1 MQLENATT
9 LALNLHGTSFS
20 RTRSEFI
27 IYLYCYFFLDL
38 AFILKRRSLKIL
50 IAFFFFF
57 SFFLWRSNK
66 GRQQGSTQTQQEQ
79 KGLGGTHFQG
89 GKGGKIT
96 LNSTFFLDVLNSV
109 IPSHNLKNYLPFIM
123 TL

>member
-57 SFFLWRSNK
+57 LFFYGDLTKVDNKVVLKHSRSRK
-66 GRQQGSTQTQQEQ
+66 GWGEHIF
-79 KGLGGTHFQG
+79 KGE
-89 GKGGKIT
+89 KEEK
-96 LNSTFFLDVLNSV
+96 
-109 IPSHNLKNYLPFIM
+109 
-123 TL
+123 